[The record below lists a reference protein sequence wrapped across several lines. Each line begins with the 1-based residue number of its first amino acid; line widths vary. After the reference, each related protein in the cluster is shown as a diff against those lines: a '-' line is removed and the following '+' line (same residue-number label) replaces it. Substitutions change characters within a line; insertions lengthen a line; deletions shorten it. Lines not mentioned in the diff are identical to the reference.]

1 MPQPTI
7 ASFDEFCQF
16 LSDQLAVSKEV
27 LTPDTNFLYDLAI
40 ESLKLL
46 ELMLQ
51 LELQLGVRV
60 PSDAAWDIQTVGDAY
75 QLYVD
80 LVREDPQSLKTRS

>member
-1 MPQPTI
+1 MPQPTV
-7 ASFDEFCQF
+7 ASFEEFRQF

-51 LELQLGVRV
+51 FELQLGVRV
-60 PSDAAWDIQTVGDAY
+60 PSDAAWEVQTVGDAY

-80 LVREDPQSLKTRS
+80 LVQEDPQSRMTRS

>member
-1 MPQPTI
+1 MPQPTV
-7 ASFDEFCQF
+7 ASFDEFRQF
-16 LSDQLAVSKEV
+16 LSDHLAVAKEV

-51 LELQLGVRV
+51 LEIQLGVRV
-60 PSDAAWDIQTVGDAY
+60 PSDAAWEIQTVGDAY
-75 QLYVD
+75 NLYVD
-80 LVREDPQSLKTRS
+80 LVRQDPQSHKARR

>member
-80 LVREDPQSLKTRS
+80 LVREDPQSHKTRS

>member
-1 MPQPTI
+1 MPQPTV
-7 ASFDEFCQF
+7 ASFDEFRQF
-16 LSDQLAVSKEV
+16 LSDHLAVAKEV
-27 LTPDTNFLYDLAI
+27 LTPETNFLYDLAI

-51 LELQLGVRV
+51 FELQLGVRV
-60 PSDAAWDIQTVGDAY
+60 PSDAAWEVQTVGDAY

-80 LVREDPQSLKTRS
+80 LVREDSQSPQARS

>member
-51 LELQLGVRV
+51 FELQLGVRV
-60 PSDAAWDIQTVGDAY
+60 PSDAAWEVQTVGDAY

-80 LVREDPQSLKTRS
+80 LVQEDPQSRKTRS